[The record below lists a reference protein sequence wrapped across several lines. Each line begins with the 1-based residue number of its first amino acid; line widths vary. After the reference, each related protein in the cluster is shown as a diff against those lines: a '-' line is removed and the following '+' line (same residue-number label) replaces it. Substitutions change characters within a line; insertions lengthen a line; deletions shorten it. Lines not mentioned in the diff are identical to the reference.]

1 MPILDIQRR
10 FRELGR
16 IRLGEQRVAKS
27 GKSYPAKLETFRLT
41 SPSEDLIASCAELY
55 GGEVKVWENAP
66 GQGRQ
71 WELVTTTSVLDVL
84 VPPGEPLSQ
93 WNETW
98 SGGGCVRRCDGFRNV
113 LTDEPCQC
121 PSDTDARSELAA
133 KGLACKPTTR
143 LSLILPRVPDVGVW
157 RLESHGYN
165 SAVEL
170 PGTVALLEAVLSRG
184 FMLPAQLRLEARTT
198 KRDGQTNHFV
208 VPVLELTGMTMA
220 ALRSGEAAGYQQLEA
235 PSAPAPAA
243 IEPPKAPAPAPAEPT
258 APPAART
265 AAAPPDGP
273 QRPKT
278 APPLPGEGAAAPT
291 DDAFDLG
298 SFRSQI
304 AALPADLQGQV
315 ATLWKERR
323 LGSVKEGT
331 RFPLTQDQWP
341 AANQLLDDMREV
353 VGRRRA
359 RVNALLGEIGIKG
372 DDRHQAISEATGG
385 EIASSGCVTQAQL
398 TAIEA
403 YVNQAKEI
411 LAAERAEMA
420 KDAAAGGSDA
430 A

>member
-1 MPILDIQRR
+1 VERD
-10 FRELGR
+10 
-16 IRLGEQRVAKS
+16 
-27 GKSYPAKLETFRLT
+27 LE
-41 SPSEDLIASCAELY
+41 
-55 GGEVKVWENAP
+55 W
-66 GQGRQ
+66 
-71 WELVTTTSVLDVL
+71 
-84 VPPGEPLSQ
+84 
-93 WNETW
+93 
-98 SGGGCVRRCDGFRNV
+98 GGCVRRCDGFRNV

-198 KRDGQTNHFV
+198 KRDGQTNYFV

-220 ALRSGEAAGYQQLEA
+220 ALRSGEATGYQQLEA
-235 PSAPAPAA
+235 PSVPAPVA
-243 IEPPKAPAPAPAEPT
+243 IEPAKTPAPPAPEPTEAPKAPASG
-258 APPAART
+258 
-265 AAAPPDGP
+265 DGP

-278 APPLPGEGAAAPT
+278 APPLPGSGEPI

-304 AALPADLQGQV
+304 ASLPADLQGQV
-315 ATLWKERR
+315 AALWKERR
-323 LGSVKEGT
+323 LGSVREGAQH
-331 RFPLTQDQWP
+331 PLTKDQWP
-341 AANQLLDDMREV
+341 AANQLLDDMRDV

-403 YVNQAKEI
+403 YVSQAKEI
-411 LAAERAEMA
+411 LAAEQAELA
-420 KDAAAGGSDA
+420 KDAAGGDA

>member
-1 MPILDIQRR
+1 MPLLDIQRR

-41 SPSEDLIASCAELY
+41 SPSEDLIGSCAELY

-71 WELVTTTSVLDVL
+71 WELVTTSSTLDVI

-93 WNETW
+93 WWETW
-98 SGGGCVRRCDGFRNV
+98 SGGGCQRRCDGFRNV

-121 PSDTDARSELAA
+121 PADSDSRSELAA
-133 KGLACKPTTR
+133 QGLACKPTTR
-143 LSLILPRVPDVGVW
+143 LSLILPRVPDIGVW
-157 RLESHGYN
+157 RMESHGYN

-170 PGTVALLEAVLSRG
+170 PGTVALLEAQLSRG
-184 FMLPAQLRLEARTT
+184 FMLPARLRMEPRTT

-208 VPVLELTGMTMA
+208 VPVLELTGTTMA
-220 ALRSGEAAGYQQLEA
+220 ALRSGDLNGDLQIEA
-235 PSAPAPAA
+235 PSVPAPAA
-243 IEPPKAPAPAPAEPT
+243 IAPAPATSAQNDP
-258 APPAART
+258 APPPVPGP
-265 AAAPPDGP
+265 APKAQTGP
-273 QRPKT
+273 RRPQNE
-278 APPLPGEGAAAPT
+278 PPLPGEDEAAL
-291 DDAFDLG
+291 DEAFDLAPY
-298 SFRSQI
+298 RSQI
-304 AALPADLQGQV
+304 AELPVDLQGQA

-323 LGSVKEGT
+323 LGSVKEGAQK
-331 RFPLTQDQWP
+331 PLTRAEWP
-341 AANQLLDDMREV
+341 AANEILDAMREV

-372 DDRHQAISEATGG
+372 DDRHSAISDATGG

-403 YVNQAKEI
+403 YVSQAKDI
-411 LAAERAEMA
+411 LAAEQAEMA
-420 KDAAAGGSDA
+420 KDAAGGSDA